1 MLIKQI
7 HHKNNVFFEK
17 LFETYSFTVNL
28 NILLYH
34 KNWLKLQKGIPGEM
48 VKSTVQLQN
57 MFL

>member
-7 HHKNNVFFEK
+7 HHKNNAFFEK

-28 NILLYH
+28 NILLHH

-48 VKSTVQLQN
+48 V
-57 MFL
+57 